1 MVVRTGQFY
10 PACSPRVGVAIF
22 PHPEK
27 TRQPQVL
34 PVWPRILCVHRGWNL
49 SLQSSPPI
57 TTATPDSRHLDV
69 PAQTLCLDPSVG
81 ELHPPRSPGRCQC
94 VTALG
99 LYPIRIYSRPP
110 GRGAAGQPGQVE
122 ILYHVVVPVGTHT
135 LSPSGDRWPRVVLS
149 RLQLV
154 LSQEWRGVLFIDRV
168 NTTHTIY
175 EHLGIL
181 ETYKLR
187 ALSALFSSSCYD

>member
-1 MVVRTGQFY
+1 MFTTCRNLPSPWEDQTAPGTSCVTPHIVR
-10 PACSPRVGVAIF
+10 PACVKS
-22 PHPEK
+22 
-27 TRQPQVL
+27 
-34 PVWPRILCVHRGWNL
+34 
-49 SLQSSPPI
+49 SLQGSPPI
-57 TTATPDSRHLDV
+57 TTATPDSRQSRA
-69 PAQTLCLDPSVG
+69 PSQTLCLDPRVC
-81 ELHPPRSPGRCQC
+81 ELHPPRVGRCQC
-94 VTALG
+94 VTPVG
-99 LYPIRIYSRPP
+99 LYPVRIYSRPP
-110 GRGAAGQPGQVE
+110 GRGAAGQSGQVE